1 MKTTNKSSIVLVL
14 VVLVSLTAGF
24 LVGILVDFPKTDNT
38 QLAGTIGRVQNYK
51 NVKVTEADLE
61 LKNDLVTDTLILKAI
76 STYFNYYYVS
86 AVSQE
91 EKIRYALDA
100 LENQDA
106 YKEYAGLLL
115 QQVAQYATFLEN
127 ARLDLL
133 QAIAVV
139 TNPAE
144 VHPVM
149 MRNTIVQANNVISQ
163 ISYRKQSVLDLTD
176 NLGSYLA
183 TQGKD
188 TDATLASIHTVLTM
202 EQISNALALNDKVV
216 LKYFEKKK
224 IFTEQIQGSF
234 ASDLQG
240 IIVED
245 AQKLGIALND
255 IDPMGMIILNSE
267 NIGNHFLLDNPGL
280 NSMLDNMSELGYIGT
295 AAFASSQEMGVFL
308 NMDDLSM
315 NVVMDTQQLEFFAD
329 SENLGMINSIQEL
342 GFLNINQ
349 LNFVIRSSEL
359 GIVM

>member
-115 QQVAQYATFLEN
+115 QQVARYATFLEN

-188 TDATLASIHTVLTM
+188 TDATLASVHTVLTM
-202 EQISNALALNDKVV
+202 EQITNALALNDKVV

-245 AQKLGIALND
+245 AQKLGIALYD
-255 IDPMGMIILNSE
+255 IDPMGIIILNSE

-295 AAFASSQEMGVFL
+295 AAFESSQEMGVFL
-308 NMDDLSM
+308 NMDDLSL

-342 GFLNINQ
+342 RFLNKT
-349 LNFVIRSSEL
+349 S
-359 GIVM
+359 